1 MTSVIVYGRNDH
13 HGYNYHKRVSLS
25 LNCIAQVL
33 THPTDEILFVDY
45 NTPDHFP
52 TLIEAI
58 QDTLTPNA
66 KKRLK
71 IFRVRPHQH
80 PNSLP
85 ISEALAR
92 NVAIRRSNPS
102 NKWILSSNPDMIFI
116 PVDPSESLSTLIA
129 TLPDSF
135 YLLPRFSLPECLW
148 EQALE
153 RSKPEENIS
162 FLRDQNFHLNTTVRK
177 PGFLKYDNPGDFQLL
192 LRKDIFHIR
201 GFDENMTKGWHLD
214 SNLSKRMSLLR
225 ATDTSLETRL
235 IAFHCNHNLQDSFI
249 HKRTSVNSWDRFI
262 NQVSDPVL
270 SNPHWGLP
278 NESIEEISLS
288 RPHIA
293 ALAST
298 ISQSKKKTPEL
309 LIDFNSYNTLT
320 YSPERIFSYLAD
332 HLSHLPKTTR
342 IGYLGHNSSLV
353 SMVNDYIALRG
364 FTEKITPIKAP
375 LDASQTSL
383 IICDFGF
390 DENSPIGKTIKE
402 TPEGYLL
409 GRKTL
414 KKTLQLFL
422 KLCRHKKALKQETQF
437 IGINVLHTD
446 YNIVFS
452 THLITTSNGHSTGIC
467 YGMLPIKEKHTS
479 NKLMGFFYYFIAR
492 YLYDYSDRIRFF
504 IKTTKLSTKLF
515 KDQGN

>member
-1 MTSVIVYGRNDH
+1 MTSVIVYGRNDY

-33 THPTDEILFVDY
+33 TDPTDEILFVDY

-85 ISEALAR
+85 VSEALAR
-92 NVAIRRSNPS
+92 NVAIRRSHPS
-102 NKWILSSNPDMIFI
+102 NKWILSTNPDMIFI
-116 PVDPSESLSTLIA
+116 PPTESLSTLIA
-129 TLPDSF
+129 TLSDGF

-153 RSKPEENIS
+153 RSKPEENIA

-192 LRKDIFHIR
+192 LRKDIFEIR
-201 GFDENMTKGWHLD
+201 GFDESMTKGWHLD
-214 SNLSKRMSLLR
+214 SNLCKRMSLLR
-225 ATDTSLETRL
+225 SVNQSLETQL

-249 HKRTSVNSWDRFI
+249 HKGTSVNNWDRFI

-270 SNPHWGLP
+270 SNPNWGLP
-278 NESIEEISLS
+278 NESIEEISLT
-288 RPHIA
+288 RPHIS

-298 ISQSKKKTPEL
+298 ISHFQKKNPEL

-320 YSPERIFSYLAD
+320 YSPPRIFSYLVD
-332 HLSHLPKTTR
+332 HLSNLPKTTR
-342 IGYLGHNSSLV
+342 IGYLGHNPSLV
-353 SMVNDYIALRG
+353 SLVNDYLAFRG
-364 FTEKITPIKAP
+364 FAEKIICINAP
-375 LDASQTSL
+375 SDAWQISL
-383 IICDFGF
+383 ILCDFGF
-390 DENSPIGKTIKE
+390 DENSPMGKTIKE
-402 TPEGYLL
+402 TSDGYLL

-414 KKTLQLFL
+414 KKTLHLFL
-422 KLCRHKKALKQETQF
+422 KLCRYKKSLKQETNF

-446 YNIVFS
+446 YNIIFS
-452 THLITTSNGHSTGIC
+452 THLLTKSNGHSTGIC
-467 YGMLPIKEKHTS
+467 YGKLPIKEKHTS
-479 NKLMGFFYYFIAR
+479 NKLMGSLH
-492 YLYDYSDRIRFF
+492 YLIVRHLYNYSDRIRLFL
-504 IKTTKLSTKLF
+504 KTTKLSNKLF
-515 KDQGN
+515 KSQGG